1 MALRSFR
8 LKASFEALDPS
19 VNPRHLSYCAS
30 CKRTFITLRP
40 SHVKFS
46 VVAFVSFWRSNF
58 IASSGSSLLK
68 SENCSSINL
77 VQDGITVCNRV
88 MAASHCFG
96 LMKRTSERKA
106 AQPPPSNT
114 STFEHPRA
122 ISLKW

>member
-1 MALRSFR
+1 MALRSFK

-19 VNPRHLSYCAS
+19 VNPRHLPSCAS
-30 CKRTFITLRP
+30 CKRTFIILSP

-58 IASSGSSLLK
+58 VASSGSSLAK
-68 SENCSSINL
+68 TENCLSINS
-77 VQDGITVCNRV
+77 VQDGIMVCNRV
-88 MAASHCFG
+88 RATSHCFG